1 MATECR
7 ETFAG
12 ALARPTPIDFTASTN
27 DDGAT
32 SLASVIRY
40 GKQAVKFLGVFS
52 QEVGSHTSA
61 DVALAVHHDSYC
73 VQTPDVVREGEWMWM
88 VLWGFSAKER
98 EVVLDARLVVDTA
111 CAKVAQLP
119 LEFIVVGWALQ
130 VELCG
135 QEVPNVRSCQSA
147 KRRRAPDCNIQ
158 AITILHYLLEVLLY
172 VGRQVL
178 HNPRSIPR
186 VASRLGFG
194 LRLCT
199 CIGFF
204 WMCYAQCIRIGHN
217 VYEGLLFADAVS
229 MKATTP
235 RTQVVLPLSCG
246 EMIEEDACG
255 RAIFGSRLRC

>member
-147 KRRRAPDCNIQ
+147 KRRRAPDCNI
-158 AITILHYLLEVLLY
+158 
-172 VGRQVL
+172 
-178 HNPRSIPR
+178 
-186 VASRLGFG
+186 
-194 LRLCT
+194 
-199 CIGFF
+199 
-204 WMCYAQCIRIGHN
+204 
-217 VYEGLLFADAVS
+217 
-229 MKATTP
+229 
-235 RTQVVLPLSCG
+235 
-246 EMIEEDACG
+246 
-255 RAIFGSRLRC
+255 